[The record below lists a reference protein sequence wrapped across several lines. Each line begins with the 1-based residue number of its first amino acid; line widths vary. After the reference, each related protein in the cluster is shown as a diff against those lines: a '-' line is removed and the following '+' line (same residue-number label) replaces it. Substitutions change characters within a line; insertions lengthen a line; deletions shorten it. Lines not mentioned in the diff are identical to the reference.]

1 MPASYEK
8 YAEFDPPDNVGAID
22 IELDDG
28 TLRVEGT
35 DIKTSWM
42 HAPVQKKRGFWGIYG
57 RSLLLALV
65 TLLAAVGVF
74 FVTIGIKSCTGHG
87 IESRNLLENASSPG
101 LAVSASPHGS
111 PAPVSMDPVVTA
123 VAPELAKRQVY
134 GDEHSIVTISL
145 PVFSTVN
152 TGYPPT
158 VVQESTT
165 SSSAHTTT
173 TETAQVIETTTA
185 ATASEESMSF
195 GTISMPEGSVV
206 SHTSLA
212 TIVDTSVATYL
223 STSVATHVSAS
234 TIPAATSSSVLISG
248 YPSTVV
254 SETTTSSQESVAFG
268 TISTAEGSIVSHTSL
283 ATVVDTSVAT
293 YLSTSVATH
302 VNASTIPA
310 VASSSALTHFTS
322 NVSSVTVTR
331 TVVPIMGT
339 SAKSLVSSTHTVTS
353 ATTSAPLGNGTIVH
367 PTPSLSFT
375 LSSSELV
382 TTIFQSSTVLSTA
395 HASETGTVSS
405 GTSSSSAGTAY
416 GGPPVQTSYATPS
429 LTSSSAIESAAST
442 RAVGSTRST
451 TVTTTVS
458 TSCNCTTASGTRTRT
473 FIYTTETRTKFNTT
487 TVVVTQ
493 TPTRTSTIVSND
505 AVTASGH
512 GSISTAVPGTT
523 HEVTASQL
531 PTITVSTSVLYSHTP
546 SPSTVTTSTVPAQ
559 PTSNSNDEGFASTV
573 TVTFTPTSLTP
584 IVVTET
590 TFATIESS
598 CSPTASHVTTTETAQ
613 GSTTT
618 VFVPEISTQTAMT
631 SCSSSSTTI
640 TETETVTETVVH
652 TAYPSELTSATTT
665 TVQGASSTGAIGGGS
680 GGYSYSES
688 AGFTVEG
695 STHSAST
702 STTAHILTSASTWTS
717 TIVHG
722 SPSITPS
729 VSKPAIPMV
738 SISPNTTATV
748 TWIPFETEVETG
760 TTSSCANSTQTV
772 FYTPPVSPSF
782 DSSIV
787 VSAIWSTFVA
797 TASSGAGVESIGNPT
812 PTSTCTSSTKTA
824 PGSSGT
830 TAAVTQSVS
839 SSGTTTTSPHHTTTI
854 TSPHRTTTITNTE
867 AFPSVI
873 DASEAAT
880 EVTMTGV
887 FGNVTFTVT
896 GATSGIVSATTS
908 GHDGGSGAL
917 NATATVI
924 PVVSDGGD
932 SVKPARLYWG
942 DTNGGSSNA
951 CVAMLVALVCAVMVL
966 F

>member
-22 IELDDG
+22 VELDDG
-28 TLRVEGT
+28 TLRVKRT
-35 DIKTSWM
+35 DIKTSWV

-57 RSLLLALV
+57 RSLLLVFV
-65 TLLAAVGVF
+65 TLLAAV
-74 FVTIGIKSCTGHG
+74 CHG
-87 IESRNLLENASSPG
+87 MESRNLLENASSPG
-101 LAVSASPHGS
+101 LAVSASLHGS
-111 PAPVSMDPVVTA
+111 PAPVSIDPVVTA
-123 VAPELAKRQVY
+123 VTPELAKRQTY
-134 GDEHSIVTISL
+134 GDEHSIITISL
-145 PVFSTVN
+145 PMFSTVN

-158 VVQESTT
+158 VVQESLT
-165 SSSAHTTT
+165 SSSAYTTT
-173 TETAQVIETTTA
+173 TETTQVIETTTA
-185 ATASEESMSF
+185 ATASEESVSF
-195 GTISMPEGSVV
+195 GTISTPEGSVM

-254 SETTTSSQESVAFG
+254 SEGTTSSQESVTFG
-268 TISTAEGSIVSHTSL
+268 TISTAEGSVVSHTSL

-310 VASSSALTHFTS
+310 APSSSALTHSTS
-322 NVSSVTVTR
+322 DVFSVTVTR

-339 SAKSLVSSTHTVTS
+339 STNSLVSPTHTVTS

-367 PTPSLSFT
+367 PTPSISLS

-382 TTIFQSSTVLSTA
+382 TTVFQNSTVLSTV

-405 GTSSSSAGTAY
+405 EASSSSAGTAY

-429 LTSSSAIESAAST
+429 LTSSSVIESTAST

-458 TSCNCTTASGTRTRT
+458 TSCNCTTARSTRTRT
-473 FIYTTETRTKFNTT
+473 FIYTTKTRTAFNTT

-493 TPTRTSTIVSND
+493 TPKRTSTIVSND
-505 AVTASGH
+505 AVTASGY
-512 GSISTAVPGTT
+512 GSISTKVPGTT

-531 PTITVSTSVLYSHTP
+531 PTITVSTSVSYSHTP
-546 SPSTVTTSTVPAQ
+546 SPSMVTTSTVPVQ
-559 PTSNSNDEGFASTV
+559 PTSDSDDGEFASTV

-590 TFATIESS
+590 TVATIESS
-598 CSPTASHVTTTETAQ
+598 CSPTVSHVTTTEKAQ

-618 VFVPEISTQTAMT
+618 VFVPEISTRTAMV

-652 TAYPSELTSATTT
+652 TVYPSEPTSATTT

-688 AGFTVEG
+688 VGFTVEG

-702 STTAHILTSASTWTS
+702 STTAHIPTSASTRTS
-717 TIVHG
+717 TTVHG
-722 SPSITPS
+722 SPSLTS
-729 VSKPAIPMV
+729 TVSKPAIPMV

-748 TWIPFETEVETG
+748 TWIPFETGVEAG

-772 FYTPPVSPSF
+772 LYTPPVSPSF

-812 PTSTCTSSTKTA
+812 ATSTCTSSTKTTA
-824 PGSSGT
+824 PRSSGGAT
-830 TAAVTQSVS
+830 VTVTQSVPS
-839 SSGTTTTSPHHTTTI
+839 NGTTTTSPH
-854 TSPHRTTTITNTE
+854 RATTITNTE

-873 DASEAAT
+873 DASEAVT

-896 GATSGIVSATTS
+896 GATGGVLSATTS
-908 GHDGGSGAL
+908 GHHGGGGAP
-917 NATATVI
+917 NATATAI
-924 PVVSDGGD
+924 PAVSDGGD

-951 CVAMLVALVCAVMVL
+951 CVVMLVALVCAVMVL